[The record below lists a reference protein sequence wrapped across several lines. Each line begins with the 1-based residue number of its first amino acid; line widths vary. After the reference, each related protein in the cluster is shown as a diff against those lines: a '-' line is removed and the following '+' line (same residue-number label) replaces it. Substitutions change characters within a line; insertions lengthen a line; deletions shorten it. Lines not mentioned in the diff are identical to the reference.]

1 MRNRTK
7 NGEPSPEQSV
17 ANSKGGPEAIAAT
30 EAGAATEA
38 EATNGAAPA
47 IPNKRES
54 KAG

>member
-17 ANSKGGPEAIAAT
+17 AKRNGGPEARAAT
-30 EAGAATEA
+30 EAGAAAEA

-47 IPNKRES
+47 IPSER
-54 KAG
+54 AGKG